1 MCDIAQVDHYS
12 LDAVSFA
19 FDLGLETLHLVA
31 VELVFDILGFP
42 LDIFAILL
50 LGCPRTLGILRF
62 ADILLVGKSI
72 DTRRLL
78 NKLFKKGKNSRTP

>member
-42 LDIFAILL
+42 LDIFITLL
-50 LGCPRTLGILRF
+50 FRLSTYSR
-62 ADILLVGKSI
+62 DIEICRHFVGWKEYRY
-72 DTRRLL
+72 T
-78 NKLFKKGKNSRTP
+78 